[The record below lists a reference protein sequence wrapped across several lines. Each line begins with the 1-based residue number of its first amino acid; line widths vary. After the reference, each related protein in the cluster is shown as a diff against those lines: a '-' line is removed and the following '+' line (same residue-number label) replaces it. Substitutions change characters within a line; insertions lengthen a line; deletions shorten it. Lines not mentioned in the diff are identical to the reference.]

1 MNMENHL
8 MKFDDEAVR
17 QEEEA
22 KRYAA
27 AEKEERERIKQEIRR
42 A

>member
-1 MNMENHL
+1 MENHL

-17 QEEEA
+17 QAEEA
-22 KRYAA
+22 KRHAA
-27 AEKEERERIKQEIRR
+27 SEKEEKERIKQEIRR